1 MGTAQPTNAH
11 GGPRESGGYRPAT
24 AAIAAVSE
32 LKPGRYPDCR
42 DRDLHHLVLAKFLRE
57 WPVSPRD
64 IDGLLVSPT
73 GMAAGASTNIFI
85 HEHLGEDLGIKPA
98 FAETINAGGA
108 THGLMIQRAALAVAA
123 GCAESVLCVAAGGF
137 PKVRDGGAE
146 ANARMAC
153 HPDFDFLY
161 GPFIVPLYAQAATRH
176 MHEFGT
182 TKEQLAK
189 VAVATRN
196 WALLHPDALMRE
208 RGPLTVREVL
218 DSRPIASP
226 FNLLDC
232 SVPCDGGAAILVTSP
247 ALAQRLN
254 PQPAYVLGFGE
265 AHTHANIS
273 QATDLVHM
281 GGAIAAERA
290 YRMAGLVPADVDLAE
305 LYDSFS
311 FNPVLNVEN
320 MGFVPRGAGG
330 RFWDDGRGAPGGDLP
345 INTYGGLLSFGHTG
359 DASGMS
365 MLVEGALQMMGRAAA
380 RQVAK
385 ANVALVHSYGNI
397 MSEHSVVL
405 LGRQS

>member
-1 MGTAQPTNAH
+1 MQEHTAARGGT
-11 GGPRESGGYRPAT
+11 SGFRPAA
-24 AAIAAVSE
+24 AAIAAASE
-32 LKPGRYPDCR
+32 LKPGRYPECS
-42 DRDLHHLVLAKFLRE
+42 DRDLYHRVLQKFLHE
-57 WPVSPRD
+57 WPLSPRD
-64 IDGLLVSPT
+64 IDGLLVSPA
-73 GMAAGASTNIFI
+73 GMAAGTSSNIFI
-85 HEHLGEDLGIKPA
+85 HEHLGEDLGLKPV

-108 THGLMIQRAALAVAA
+108 THGLMVQRAALAVAA
-123 GCAESVLCVAAGGF
+123 GRAQGVLCVAAGGF
-137 PKVRDGGAE
+137 PKVREGGAE

-189 VAVATRN
+189 VAVSTRR
-196 WALLHPDALMRE
+196 WALKHPDALMRP
-208 RGPLTVREVL
+208 RGPLTVQDVL
-218 DSRPIASP
+218 ASRPIASP

-232 SVPCDGGAAILVTSP
+232 SVPCDGGAAVLVASP
-247 ALAQRLN
+247 ELAQRLN
-254 PQPAYVLGFGE
+254 PQPAYVLGCGE

-273 QATDLVHM
+273 QATDLIRM
-281 GGAIAAERA
+281 GGAIAAEQA
-290 YRMAGLVPADVDLAE
+290 YRMAGLGPADVDLAE

-320 MGFVPRGAGG
+320 MGFVPRGEGG
-330 RFWDDGRGAPGGDLP
+330 KFWDEERGGPDGDLP

-365 MLVEGALQMMGRAAA
+365 MLVEGALQIMGRAGE

>member
-1 MGTAQPTNAH
+1 MIDHSRVRGDATIL
-11 GGPRESGGYRPAT
+11 RPGA

-32 LKPGRYPDCR
+32 LKPGRYPECS
-42 DRDLHHLVLAKFLRE
+42 DRDLYHRVLAQFLRE
-57 WPVSPRD
+57 WSVSPRD
-64 IDGLLVSPT
+64 IDGLLVSPA
-73 GMAAGASTNIFI
+73 GMAAGVSSNIFI
-85 HEHLGEDLGIKPA
+85 HEHLAEDLGLTPV

-108 THGLMIQRAALAVAA
+108 THGLMVQRAALAVAA
-123 GCAESVLCVAAGGF
+123 GRAHGVLCVAAGTF

-189 VAVATRN
+189 VAVATRA
-196 WALLHPDALMRE
+196 WALQNPDALMRE
-208 RGPLTVREVL
+208 RGPLSVQDVL

-232 SVPCDGGAAILVTSP
+232 SVPCDGGAAVLVADP
-247 ALAQRLN
+247 ALARRLS
-254 PQPAYVLGFGE
+254 PQPAYILGYGE

-273 QATDLVHM
+273 QAPDLIHM
-281 GGAIAAERA
+281 GGAVAAEQA
-290 YRMAGLVPADVDLAE
+290 YRMAGLSAADVDLAQ
-305 LYDSFS
+305 LYDSFT
-311 FNPVLNVEN
+311 FNPILNVEN
-320 MGFVPRGAGG
+320 MGFVPRGHGG
-330 RFWDDGRGAPGGDLP
+330 RFWDEGRGAPGGDLP

-365 MLVEGALQMMGRAAA
+365 MLVEGARQIMGRAGR
-380 RQVAK
+380 RQVTPAEI
-385 ANVALVHSYGNI
+385 ALVHSYGNI
-397 MSEHSVVL
+397 MSEHSVIL